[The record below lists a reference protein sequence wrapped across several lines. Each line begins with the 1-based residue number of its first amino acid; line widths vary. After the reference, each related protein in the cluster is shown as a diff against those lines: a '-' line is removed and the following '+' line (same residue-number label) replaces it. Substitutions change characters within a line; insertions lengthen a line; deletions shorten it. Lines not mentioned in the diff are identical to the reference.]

1 MLGANPLVR
10 DNVLTLLGAMAY
22 HCVFAPS
29 LKEALV
35 LHEKEKPDAA
45 ILGPQQADSS
55 PAGTVAAFHRKF
67 PGLRGRTIVLTG
79 EQATPE
85 LLKVLDAYSL
95 PQVPLHLLRLE
106 LWPCLD
112 SLLIRN
118 IVPQQVTG
126 NARLVLIA
134 FSSQYPIRKR
144 SARRP
149 HKSPNC
155 KDNREVELRKTCFPR
170 IKDKERR

>member
-10 DNVLTLLGAMAY
+10 NNVLILLGAMAY

-45 ILGPQQADSS
+45 ILDPQQADSS

-95 PQVPLHLLRLE
+95 PQVPLHLLRQE

-112 SLLIRN
+112 SLLTRN

-126 NARLVLIA
+126 NARLVFDSFLQPV
-134 FSSQYPIRKR
+134 SDPKEIRTKTTQEPQLQGQPGSR
-144 SARRP
+144 TQ
-149 HKSPNC
+149 
-155 KDNREVELRKTCFPR
+155 KDVLP
-170 IKDKERR
+170 KDQR

>member
-10 DNVLTLLGAMAY
+10 DNVLILLGAMAY

-79 EQATPE
+79 EQANRGI
-85 LLKVLDAYSL
+85 S
-95 PQVPLHLLRLE
+95 
-106 LWPCLD
+106 C
-112 SLLIRN
+112 
-118 IVPQQVTG
+118 G
-126 NARLVLIA
+126 
-134 FSSQYPIRKR
+134 
-144 SARRP
+144 RRP
-149 HKSPNC
+149 PFRRAKSRPAG
-155 KDNREVELRKTCFPR
+155 
-170 IKDKERR
+170 

>member
-10 DNVLTLLGAMAY
+10 DNVLILLGAMAY

-45 ILGPQQADSS
+45 ILDPQQADSS

-95 PQVPLHLLRLE
+95 PQVPLHLLRQE

-112 SLLIRN
+112 SLLTRN

-126 NARLVLIA
+126 NARLVFDSFLHLHEDHTRASIA
-134 FSSQYPIRKR
+134 GTTGKSNSERRASQGSKIRKGGK
-144 SARRP
+144 P
-149 HKSPNC
+149 
-155 KDNREVELRKTCFPR
+155 
-170 IKDKERR
+170 